1 MARITIV
8 PSDNHVVID
17 GVARKINMAGI
28 DSTIHAVQW
37 FSTKGEIE
45 YNDGKP
51 HKKITSINPFQ
62 AFIDRWTAAA
72 PPPPLPDP
80 PKSEADVT
88 VKELITQM
96 IKDGTMTLE
105 KITAIQTGR

>member
-8 PSDNHVVID
+8 PSDNTMLID

-37 FSTKGEIE
+37 FSTTGEIE

-72 PPPPLPDP
+72 PPPPPPDP
-80 PKSEADVT
+80 PKSEADIT
-88 VKELITQM
+88 VEELITQM
-96 IKDGTMTLE
+96 IIDGTMSAA
-105 KITAIQTGR
+105 KIAAIKAAR